1 MSDLTLAQVVQRFVS
16 DLEHLFYN
24 ARISECHRKRGGL
37 AAKDHME
44 KTIGVLADYVSM
56 STEGKLHVLGVF
68 SKIVAP
74 QVPALHPSMTIVLQ
88 VLYGLSEVGSTTFE
102 VDLVHDHG
110 ELLRKETVELELP
123 PPTGG
128 TLGTLN
134 LLHRF
139 VGTVVEWYGLYEFRL
154 SLGKENIATIPFE
167 VVEAPDRA

>member
-1 MSDLTLAQVVQRFVS
+1 
-16 DLEHLFYN
+16 
-24 ARISECHRKRGGL
+24 
-37 AAKDHME
+37 ME

-88 VLYGLSEVGSTTFE
+88 VLYGLSEVGWTTFE

-110 ELLRKETVELELP
+110 ELLRKEPVELELP

-128 TLGTLN
+128 TLGILN

-139 VGTVVEWYGLYEFRL
+139 VGTVFEWYGLYEFRL
-154 SLGKENIATIPFE
+154 SLGKEKTSLQFRLRSLRHGSGMSSAEKLLTRMRASKASWARTICT
-167 VVEAPDRA
+167 RC